1 MTRDILRYVRYFWK
15 VKLAHITVTLISAD
29 MSAACEP
36 RREMTITAVALVCR
50 IYLPNQSPTSP
61 HPPPLFLLKV
71 KLPLPLLTP
80 FSSPLKHVIK
90 PLCRCPLP
98 VSQGVVTNCGNV
110 VQGAPAALID
120 SLLWSN
126 SVKWVACYSGLPGLL
141 SWCECCKVLQSAA
154 KCCKV
159 LKSVAELVRGVASCT
174 HIAVHCCTHIGEE
187 ELAVFT
193 STL

>member
-29 MSAACEP
+29 TSAACAP
-36 RREMTITAVALVCR
+36 RREMTITALVCR

-61 HPPPLFLLKV
+61 PTSPTSPLFLLKV
-71 KLPLPLLTP
+71 KLSLPLLTP

-98 VSQGVVTNCGNV
+98 VVTLFLPKNCGNV
-110 VQGAPAALID
+110 VRGAPAALID

-154 KCCKV
+154 KC
-159 LKSVAELVRGVASCT
+159 
-174 HIAVHCCTHIGEE
+174 
-187 ELAVFT
+187 
-193 STL
+193 